1 MAPKVAIN
9 GFGRIGRN
17 VLRAAIERNLDLDFV
32 AINDITDSAT
42 LAHLLE
48 YDSVYGRLAA
58 QISHQEDSISI
69 DGKRIRVFAERDPSQ
84 IPWSEVGARI
94 VVESTGLFTKREAAS
109 RHLRGSVQKVII
121 SAPAKD
127 PDITVALGVN
137 ADQYDP
143 KNHHIVSNASCTTNC
158 LAPVAKTLHDVFGIR
173 KGLMTTVHS
182 YTTDQ
187 RILDLPHKDL
197 RRARSAG
204 LSMIPTTTGAAV
216 AVTLVLPELQ
226 GRLDGISIRVP
237 TPCVSV
243 VDLTAE
249 LERNATEDEVRKRFQ
264 AVAQGNLKGIL
275 EYTDEPLVSI
285 DFKKNP
291 HSSIVDGPF
300 TKVLGKN
307 LVKVLAWYD
316 NEWGYSN
323 RVLELADFVAQSL
336 D

>member
-17 VLRAAIERNLDLDFV
+17 VLRAAIERNLNLDFV